1 MSLIDRQSSPGFRS
15 TTAALFQIK
24 MSVCIVSL
32 PVTKGPP
39 QHTNRCFWKVL
50 LGYRPAWR
58 WNPLLYCFSCSC
70 TARTLCPTY
79 CACCA
84 VLQCVWPLVSI
95 NFPCVSASFWMFS
108 RTINAVLFVSCKA
121 GVSRKLS
128 SMILCDKA
136 PFLWWVLRSQSCCHT
151 SESLPADT
159 SGCAQR
165 IDSVCRMFNY
175 ALIDTHRCSTT
186 WEWMEMSA
194 DIGLMVGAVVPGNG
208 CVKVS
213 HLVLTLLFGEK
224 GCRS

>member
-1 MSLIDRQSSPGFRS
+1 MSLIDRQSSPGLRS

-58 WNPLLYCFSCSC
+58 WNPFLYCFSCSC

-108 RTINAVLFVSCKA
+108 RTINAMQNKCCLCRAKLAYHADSLLWFSVIRLHFSGECWDLNPAVTPPSLRQLTPRAVHKDSIVSA
-121 GVSRKLS
+121 
-128 SMILCDKA
+128 A
-136 PFLWWVLRSQSCCHT
+136 
-151 SESLPADT
+151 
-159 SGCAQR
+159 
-165 IDSVCRMFNY
+165 
-175 ALIDTHRCSTT
+175 CS
-186 WEWMEMSA
+186 
-194 DIGLMVGAVVPGNG
+194 I
-208 CVKVS
+208 
-213 HLVLTLLFGEK
+213 TL
-224 GCRS
+224 